1 MGNLYDDLLR
11 NQIMP
16 NAFSDWT
23 AYREELTD
31 FILSNADRGA
41 SALIVGAGE
50 CSDFDLPRLKA
61 YFRKVTLLDQNRR
74 AMETGLAR
82 QGVPCIPDELLCAD
96 LVGIAPD
103 AYRRIS
109 DHMLAL
115 LRSELASGTPDSNRF
130 ERAFLRQMAAA
141 FQDRQPDALLQRSN
155 LADYVICCGVH
166 SQLLT
171 VFPQMAMVY
180 QRYIPLSYGSIA
192 GFIREQ
198 IPSTV
203 SALNDALLR
212 WAGKGLILGLE
223 ESRLGVDG
231 GIDGAWQA
239 MQDLQGRELSLEAQ
253 TRLIWP
259 FDPAHTKSYQMRI
272 TAIGQPKHFGKR

>member
-41 SALIVGAGE
+41 STLIVGAGE

-115 LRSELASGTPDSNRF
+115 LRSELAS
-130 ERAFLRQMAAA
+130 A
-141 FQDRQPDALLQRSN
+141 
-155 LADYVICCGVH
+155 
-166 SQLLT
+166 
-171 VFPQMAMVY
+171 
-180 QRYIPLSYGSIA
+180 
-192 GFIREQ
+192 
-198 IPSTV
+198 
-203 SALNDALLR
+203 
-212 WAGKGLILGLE
+212 
-223 ESRLGVDG
+223 
-231 GIDGAWQA
+231 
-239 MQDLQGRELSLEAQ
+239 
-253 TRLIWP
+253 IW
-259 FDPAHTKSYQMRI
+259 S
-272 TAIGQPKHFGKR
+272 